1 MDKILCIVII
11 LYGGTV
17 VISGLIAI
25 ITSIYGLSKEKGKIT
40 ERCIP
45 LELVPCTTESQ
56 VWSVV
61 PIINIFKCL
70 RVLIKT
76 IKYYKR
82 R

>member
-11 LYGGTV
+11 LYGATV
-17 VISGLIAI
+17 VISGLITLVI
-25 ITSIYGLSKEKGKIT
+25 SIYGLSKEKGKIT

-45 LELVPCTTESQ
+45 LELVPYTTETQ
-56 VWSVV
+56 VWLFV
-61 PIINIFKCL
+61 PVINMFKCL
-70 RVLIKT
+70 RALIKT

>member
-11 LYGGTV
+11 LYCATV
-17 VISGLIAI
+17 VISGLIVLV
-25 ITSIYGLSKEKGKIT
+25 TSIYGFSKEKGKIT
-40 ERCIP
+40 ERYIP
-45 LELVPCTTESQ
+45 LELVSCTTESQ
-56 VWSVV
+56 VWSLV

-70 RVLIKT
+70 RAFIKT